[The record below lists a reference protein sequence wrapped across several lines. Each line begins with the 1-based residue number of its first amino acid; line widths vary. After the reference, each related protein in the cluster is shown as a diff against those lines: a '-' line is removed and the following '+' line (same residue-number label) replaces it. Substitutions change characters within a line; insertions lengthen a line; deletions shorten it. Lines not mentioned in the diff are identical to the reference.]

1 MVGEIA
7 AGLPPRKRTG
17 IKAPIKAGAT
27 PVVRDAEATRRRI
40 LDAAEAEFS
49 AKGLAGARV
58 DVIAAGAGANKRM
71 IYYYFGN
78 KENLYIAVLENAYT
92 HMRQQESG
100 LSLSRL
106 DPLAAIRALVLF
118 KFDYYE
124 RHPVLISLLNAE
136 NVHGARYLRRSRN
149 VTKLYMPL
157 VETLSE
163 ILRAGT
169 KAGVMRTGI
178 DPVELYVSIAAL
190 SYFYF
195 SNKATLSNAFGRAF
209 DSAAARRAR
218 RVHVVDVILG
228 YVRP

>member
-1 MVGEIA
+1 LDA
-7 AGLPPRKRTG
+7 ATSPSPRKRAGARTG
-17 IKAPIKAGAT
+17 GAPAVRDAGAT
-27 PVVRDAEATRRRI
+27 RQRI
-40 LDAAEAEFS
+40 LDAAEKEFS

-58 DVIAAGAGANKRM
+58 DVIAAGSGSNKRM
-71 IYYYFGN
+71 IYYYFEN
-78 KENLYIAVLENAYT
+78 KENLYVAVLESAYT
-92 HMRQQESG
+92 HMRREESG
-100 LSLSRL
+100 LSLDSL

-149 VTKLYMPL
+149 VTKLSMPL
-157 VETLSE
+157 VETLSG
-163 ILRAGT
+163 ILKQGA
-169 KAGVMRTGI
+169 KKGVMRAAI
-178 DPVELYVSIAAL
+178 DAVELYVSIAAL

-195 SNKATLSNAFGRAF
+195 SNRATLSNAFGRAF

-218 RVHVVDVILG
+218 RTHVVEVILG

>member
-1 MVGEIA
+1 MVSA
-7 AGLPPRKRTG
+7 PVRKRRSARAG
-17 IKAPIKAGAT
+17 AGAT
-27 PVVRDAEATRRRI
+27 APAVRDAEATRQRI
-40 LDAAEAEFS
+40 LDAAESEFS

-78 KENLYIAVLENAYT
+78 KENLYVAVLENAYS
-92 HMRQQESG
+92 HMRREESG
-100 LSLSRL
+100 LSLDSI

-136 NVHGARYLRRSRN
+136 NVHGARYLRRARN

-157 VETLSE
+157 VDTLSR
-163 ILRAGT
+163 ILKNGVK
-169 KAGVMRTGI
+169 KAVIRRGI

-209 DSAAARRAR
+209 DSPAGRRSRRA
-218 RVHVVDVILG
+218 HVVEVILG
-228 YVRP
+228 YLRP

>member
-1 MVGEIA
+1 MDA
-7 AGLPPRKRTG
+7 ATSPSPRKRAGARTG
-17 IKAPIKAGAT
+17 GAPAVRDAGAT
-27 PVVRDAEATRRRI
+27 RQRI
-40 LDAAEAEFS
+40 LDAAEKEFS

-58 DVIAAGAGANKRM
+58 DVIAAGSGSNKRM
-71 IYYYFGN
+71 IYYYFEN
-78 KENLYIAVLENAYT
+78 KENLYVAVLESAYT
-92 HMRQQESG
+92 HMRREESG
-100 LSLSRL
+100 LSLDSL

-149 VTKLYMPL
+149 VTKLSMPL
-157 VETLSE
+157 VETLSD
-163 ILRAGT
+163 ILKQGA
-169 KAGVMRTGI
+169 KKGVMRAAI
-178 DPVELYVSIAAL
+178 DAVELYVSIAAL

-195 SNKATLSNAFGRAF
+195 SNRATLSNAFGRAF

-218 RVHVVDVILG
+218 RTHVVEVILG

>member
-1 MVGEIA
+1 MVSA
-7 AGLPPRKRTG
+7 PVRKRRSARAG
-17 IKAPIKAGAT
+17 AGAT
-27 PVVRDAEATRRRI
+27 VPAVRDAEATRQRI
-40 LDAAEAEFS
+40 LDAAESEFS
-49 AKGLAGARV
+49 GKGLAGARV

-78 KENLYIAVLENAYT
+78 KENLYVAVLENAYS
-92 HMRQQESG
+92 HMRREESG
-100 LSLSRL
+100 LSLDSI

-157 VETLSE
+157 VDTLSR
-163 ILRAGT
+163 ILKNGVK
-169 KAGVMRTGI
+169 KAVIRRGI

-209 DSAAARRAR
+209 DSPAGRRSRRA
-218 RVHVVDVILG
+218 HVVEVILG
-228 YVRP
+228 YLRP

>member
-1 MVGEIA
+1 V
-7 AGLPPRKRTG
+7 PRKRAGTRTG
-17 IKAPIKAGAT
+17 AVPA
-27 PVVRDAEATRRRI
+27 VRDAEATRQRI
-40 LDAAEAEFS
+40 LDAAEKEFS

-58 DVIAAGAGANKRM
+58 DVIAAGSGANKRM

-78 KENLYIAVLENAYT
+78 KENLYVAVLENAYT
-92 HMRQQESG
+92 HMRSEESS
-100 LSLSRL
+100 LSLDSL

-157 VETLSE
+157 VETLSG
-163 ILRAGT
+163 ILKQGA
-169 KAGVMRTGI
+169 KKGVMRAGV

-195 SNKATLSNAFGRAF
+195 SNRATLSNAFGRAF
-209 DSAAARRAR
+209 DSPAARKARRA
-218 RVHVVDVILG
+218 HVVDVILG

>member
-1 MVGEIA
+1 MALA
-7 AGLPPRKRTG
+7 AVRD
-17 IKAPIKAGAT
+17 AGAT
-27 PVVRDAEATRRRI
+27 RQRI

-58 DVIAAGAGANKRM
+58 DVIALAAGSNKRM

-78 KENLYIAVLENAYT
+78 KEKLYVAVLENAYT
-92 HMRQQESG
+92 HMRRQESG
-100 LSLSRL
+100 LSLDSL

-124 RHPVLISLLNAE
+124 RQPALIKLLNAE
-136 NVHGARYLRRSRN
+136 NLNGARYLRCSRN
-149 VTKLYMPL
+149 VPKLYMPL
-157 VETLSE
+157 VEMLSR
-163 ILRAGT
+163 ILKRGAG
-169 KAGVMRTGI
+169 KGVIRRGI
-178 DPVELYVSIAAL
+178 DPVALYVSIAAL

-218 RVHVVDVILG
+218 RAHVAEVILR

>member
-1 MVGEIA
+1 MEVA
-7 AGLPPRKRTG
+7 AGPVPRKRRPLG
-17 IKAPIKAGAT
+17 GVAVPA
-27 PVVRDAEATRRRI
+27 VRDAEATRQRI
-40 LDAAEAEFS
+40 LDAAEVEFS
-49 AKGLAGARV
+49 DKGLAGARV
-58 DVIAAGAGANKRM
+58 DVIAAGAGSNKRM

-78 KENLYIAVLENAYT
+78 KENLYVAVLERAYT
-92 HMRQQESG
+92 HMRREESG
-100 LSLSRL
+100 LSLDSL

-118 KFDYYE
+118 KFDYYD
-124 RHPVLISLLNAE
+124 RHPALISLLNAE

-157 VETLSE
+157 VETLSR
-163 ILRAGT
+163 ILKSGA
-169 KAGVMRTGI
+169 KKGVMRTGI

-209 DSAAARRAR
+209 DSAAARKAR
-218 RVHVVDVILG
+218 RTHVVEVILG

>member
-1 MVGEIA
+1 MDA
-7 AGLPPRKRTG
+7 ATSPSPRKRAGARTG
-17 IKAPIKAGAT
+17 GAPAVRDAGAT
-27 PVVRDAEATRRRI
+27 RQRI
-40 LDAAEAEFS
+40 LDAAEKEFS

-58 DVIAAGAGANKRM
+58 DVIAAGSGSNKRM
-71 IYYYFGN
+71 IYYYFEN
-78 KENLYIAVLENAYT
+78 KENLYVAVLESAYT
-92 HMRQQESG
+92 HMRREESG
-100 LSLSRL
+100 LSLDSL

-149 VTKLYMPL
+149 VTKLSMPL
-157 VETLSE
+157 VETLSG
-163 ILRAGT
+163 ILKQGA
-169 KAGVMRTGI
+169 KKGVMRAAI
-178 DPVELYVSIAAL
+178 DAVELYVSIAAL

-195 SNKATLSNAFGRAF
+195 SNRATLSNAFGRAF

-218 RVHVVDVILG
+218 RTHVVEVILG

>member
-1 MVGEIA
+1 VQA
-7 AGLPPRKRTG
+7 APQAVPRKRRP
-17 IKAPIKAGAT
+17 AKAGAT
-27 PVVRDAEATRRRI
+27 PVVRDAEATRQRI

-58 DVIAAGAGANKRM
+58 DVIARGSGANKRM

-78 KENLYIAVLENAYT
+78 KENLYVAVLENAYT
-92 HMRQQESG
+92 HMRREESG
-100 LSLSRL
+100 LSLDSL

-124 RHPVLISLLNAE
+124 RHPVLISLLNGE

-149 VTKLYMPL
+149 ITKLYMPL
-157 VETLSE
+157 VASLSD
-163 ILRAGT
+163 IIKSGA
-169 KAGVMRTGI
+169 KKGVVRGGI

-195 SNKATLSNAFGRAF
+195 SNRATLSNAFGRAF

-218 RVHVVDVILG
+218 RAHVVEVILG
-228 YVRP
+228 YLRP

>member
-1 MVGEIA
+1 LDTAVHPSA
-7 AGLPPRKRTG
+7 RKRAAA
-17 IKAPIKAGAT
+17 KPGAA
-27 PVVRDAEATRRRI
+27 PVVRDAEATRQRI
-40 LDAAEAEFS
+40 LDAAEREFS

-58 DVIAAGAGANKRM
+58 DVIAAGSGSNKRM

-78 KENLYIAVLENAYT
+78 KENLYVAVLENAYT
-92 HMRQQESG
+92 HMRREESG
-100 LSLSRL
+100 LSLDSL

-157 VETLSE
+157 VETLSG
-163 ILRAGT
+163 ILKRGAKT
-169 KAGVMRTGI
+169 GVMRTPI

-195 SNKATLSNAFGRAF
+195 SNRATLSNAFGRAF
-209 DSAAARRAR
+209 DSPAARRSR
-218 RVHVVDVILG
+218 RAHVVEVILG

>member
-1 MVGEIA
+1 LEVA
-7 AGLPPRKRTG
+7 AGPVPRKRRPLG
-17 IKAPIKAGAT
+17 GVAVPA
-27 PVVRDAEATRRRI
+27 VRDAEAMRQRI
-40 LDAAEAEFS
+40 LDAAEVEFS
-49 AKGLAGARV
+49 DKGLAGARV
-58 DVIAAGAGANKRM
+58 DVIAAGAGSNKRM

-78 KENLYIAVLENAYT
+78 KENLYVAVLEHSYS
-92 HMRQQESG
+92 HMRREESG
-100 LSLSRL
+100 LSLDSL

-118 KFDYYE
+118 KFDYYDC
-124 RHPVLISLLNAE
+124 HPVLISLLNAE

-157 VETLSE
+157 VETLSR
-163 ILRAGT
+163 ILKSGA
-169 KAGVMRTGI
+169 KKGVMRTGI

-209 DSAAARRAR
+209 DSAAARKAR
-218 RVHVVDVILG
+218 RTHVVEVILG

>member
-1 MVGEIA
+1 VQA
-7 AGLPPRKRTG
+7 APQAVPRKRRP
-17 IKAPIKAGAT
+17 AKAGAT
-27 PVVRDAEATRRRI
+27 PVVRDAEATRQRI

-58 DVIAAGAGANKRM
+58 DVIARGSGANKRM

-78 KENLYIAVLENAYT
+78 KENLYVAVLENAYT
-92 HMRQQESG
+92 HMRREESG
-100 LSLSRL
+100 LSLDSL

-124 RHPVLISLLNAE
+124 RHPVLISLLNGE

-149 VTKLYMPL
+149 ITKLYMPL
-157 VETLSE
+157 VASLSD
-163 ILRAGT
+163 IIKSGA
-169 KAGVMRTGI
+169 KKGVVRGGI

-195 SNKATLSNAFGRAF
+195 SNRATLSNAFGRAF

-218 RVHVVDVILG
+218 RAHVVEVILG

>member
-1 MVGEIA
+1 MVSA
-7 AGLPPRKRTG
+7 PVRKRRSARAG
-17 IKAPIKAGAT
+17 AGAT
-27 PVVRDAEATRRRI
+27 VPAVRDAEATRQRI
-40 LDAAEAEFS
+40 LDAAESEFS

-78 KENLYIAVLENAYT
+78 KENLYVAVLENAYS
-92 HMRQQESG
+92 HMRREESG
-100 LSLSRL
+100 LSLDSV

-157 VETLSE
+157 VDTLSR
-163 ILRAGT
+163 ILKNGVK
-169 KAGVMRTGI
+169 KAVIRRGI

-209 DSAAARRAR
+209 DSAAARKAR
-218 RVHVVDVILG
+218 RAHVVEVILG

>member
-1 MVGEIA
+1 LDA
-7 AGLPPRKRTG
+7 ATSPSPRKRAGARTG
-17 IKAPIKAGAT
+17 GAPAVRDAGAT
-27 PVVRDAEATRRRI
+27 RQRI
-40 LDAAEAEFS
+40 LDAAEKEFS

-58 DVIAAGAGANKRM
+58 DVIAAGSGSNKRM
-71 IYYYFGN
+71 IYYYFEN
-78 KENLYIAVLENAYT
+78 KENLYVAVLESAYT
-92 HMRQQESG
+92 HMRREESG
-100 LSLSRL
+100 LSLDSL

-149 VTKLYMPL
+149 VTKLSMPL
-157 VETLSE
+157 VETLSD
-163 ILRAGT
+163 ILKQGA
-169 KAGVMRTGI
+169 KKGVMRAAI
-178 DPVELYVSIAAL
+178 DAVELYVSIAAL

-195 SNKATLSNAFGRAF
+195 SNRATLSNAFGRAF

-218 RVHVVDVILG
+218 RTHVVEVILG

>member
-1 MVGEIA
+1 LDA
-7 AGLPPRKRTG
+7 ATSPSPRKRAGARTG
-17 IKAPIKAGAT
+17 GAPAVRDAGAT
-27 PVVRDAEATRRRI
+27 RQRI
-40 LDAAEAEFS
+40 LDAAEKEFS

-58 DVIAAGAGANKRM
+58 DVIAAGSGSNKRM
-71 IYYYFGN
+71 IYYYFEN
-78 KENLYIAVLENAYT
+78 KENLYVAVLESAYT
-92 HMRQQESG
+92 HMRREESG
-100 LSLSRL
+100 LSLDSL

-149 VTKLYMPL
+149 VTKLSMPL
-157 VETLSE
+157 VETLSD
-163 ILRAGT
+163 ILKQGAKKGVLRA
-169 KAGVMRTGI
+169 AI
-178 DPVELYVSIAAL
+178 DAVELYVSIAAL

-195 SNKATLSNAFGRAF
+195 SNRATLSNAFGRAF

-218 RVHVVDVILG
+218 RTHVVEVILG